1 MPVYTIII
9 YLQEQVNR
17 NLHCIDEELRGIIYT
32 HTGHNQDEG
41 RTDTLE
47 IYDKRS
53 KGFIEVW
60 MTNEEQQQYDC
71 KELTHLLLKGT
82 DPKKCKVVF
91 FLSGKE
97 DLCTSTENL
106 LIANLGCV

>member
-1 MPVYTIII
+1 M
-9 YLQEQVNR
+9 
-17 NLHCIDEELRGIIYT
+17 
-32 HTGHNQDEG
+32 
-41 RTDTLE
+41 E

-97 DLCTSTENL
+97 DLCTSTENCSL
-106 LIANLGCV
+106 LTSGVCKAHPFVMN